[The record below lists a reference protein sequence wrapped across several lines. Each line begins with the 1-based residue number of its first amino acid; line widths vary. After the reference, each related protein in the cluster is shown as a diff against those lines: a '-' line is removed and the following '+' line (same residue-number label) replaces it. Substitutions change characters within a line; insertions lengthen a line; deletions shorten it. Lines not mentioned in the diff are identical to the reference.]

1 MPKAKPITET
11 EFRRVLAVAG
21 SSRYPERNRLCL
33 LLSARAGMRVGEI
46 RDLDLHD
53 VLDPATGE
61 IRDRVYLAASRTKW
75 NHAREVHLN
84 RTVQRALASYLS
96 LRGPLDGPLIQTQSN
111 ARFRR
116 TSLVSLY
123 RTLYERAGID
133 TSSHA
138 GRALF
143 ITSLADKGVSIRI
156 IQKAVGHRSLQATN
170 AYLDARPQE
179 VSAAVGLLI

>member
-1 MPKAKPITET
+1 MSKAKPITET

-46 RDLDLHD
+46 RALDIED
-53 VLDPATGE
+53 VFDPVIGQ
-61 IRDRVYLAASRTKW
+61 IRDRIFLSAQRTKW
-75 NHAREVHLN
+75 NNPREVHLN
-84 RTVQRALASYLS
+84 RSVQRALSSYLP
-96 LRGPLDGPLIQTQSN
+96 LRDPLVTPLIQTQSIS
-111 ARFRR
+111 RFRR

-123 RTLYERAGID
+123 RRLYERAGID